1 MVDRNP
7 DAIRQDR
14 DRFIGFAF
22 ASADLLLELTGDLRI
37 SWAGGAALSLLGLD
51 SDQMV
56 GSPFAAFVSPL
67 DATLAGAAMQAL
79 KPGGRP

>member
-1 MVDRNP
+1 MVDKNP

-22 ASADLLLELTGDLRI
+22 ASADLLLELTRELRV

-51 SDQMV
+51 SDKV
-56 GSPFAAFVSPL
+56 IGSPFAAFV
-67 DATLAGAAMQAL
+67 
-79 KPGGRP
+79 